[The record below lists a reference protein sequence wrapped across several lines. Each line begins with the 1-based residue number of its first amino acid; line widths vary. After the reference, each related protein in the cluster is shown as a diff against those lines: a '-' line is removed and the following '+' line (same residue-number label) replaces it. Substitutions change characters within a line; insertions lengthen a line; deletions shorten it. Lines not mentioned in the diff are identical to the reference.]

1 MIVSPRTPTD
11 AANLGETALR
21 ASAVETV
28 WREMRLRRAGLEAT
42 VADMM
47 RAMRRDLGRRCVRK
61 LGNYNKTGRVAC

>member
-42 VADMM
+42 VADMIGQCEETL
-47 RAMRRDLGRRCVRK
+47 AADVFGS
-61 LGNYNKTGRVAC
+61 